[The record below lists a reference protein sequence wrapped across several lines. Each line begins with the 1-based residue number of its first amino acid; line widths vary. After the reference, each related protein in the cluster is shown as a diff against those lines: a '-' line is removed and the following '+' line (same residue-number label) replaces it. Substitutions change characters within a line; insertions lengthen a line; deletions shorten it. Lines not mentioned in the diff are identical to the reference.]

1 MNGSKEKQEVAM
13 QDRVPPQNI
22 EAEQSV
28 IGAMLIDKNAVALV
42 TEKLMPEDFYRQAHR
57 VIFSAMLTLHSKNEP
72 VDMVTV
78 VNELNKQNKL
88 EDVGGISYI
97 TLLANVVP
105 TAANAKYHAKI
116 VEEKSLLRQ
125 LVEGG
130 TAIASMGY
138 DGSEDV
144 RDIMDQAEKTILRI
158 SNRKGGTDFVP
169 IADVVS
175 DTVDHIAKVLESK
188 DPITGVATGFSDLD
202 RLTAGLHPSDFIIL
216 AARPSM
222 GKTALAL
229 NIAQNVAIRG
239 ARTGEPKK
247 RVAFFSLEMSRE
259 QLVQRMLCSE
269 ADVDAQM
276 LRAGGTDRDKLG
288 SDFWENL
295 WIAADRL
302 GESQMFIDDTPGLS
316 IMEMRSKARR
326 LQSEGGLDLIVI
338 DYLQLMQGTVG
349 RSNSD
354 NRQQEVSEISRG
366 LKALARELNVPVL
379 ALSQLSRSVE
389 ARQVKKPMLSDL
401 RESGSLEQDADIVM
415 FLYRGDYYKGADEAP
430 DHITELIVAKHR
442 NGPVGRVNLFFKNE
456 CTKFISLARRPED
469 GGK

>member
-1 MNGSKEKQEVAM
+1 M

-28 IGAMLIDKNAVALV
+28 IGAMLIDKNAVGVV
-42 TEKLMPEDFYRQAHR
+42 TEKLMPEDFYRQAHQ
-57 VIFSAMLTLHSKNEP
+57 VIYSAILTLHSKNEP
-72 VDMVTV
+72 IDMITLI
-78 VNELNKQNKL
+78 NELKKMNRL
-88 EDVGGISYI
+88 DDVGGVAYV

-105 TAANAKYHAKI
+105 TAANAKYHAQI
-116 VEEKSLLRQ
+116 VEDKSVLRQ

-130 TAIASMGY
+130 TTIASLGY
-138 DGSEDV
+138 EGAEDV
-144 RDIMDQAEKTILRI
+144 PVIIDQAEKMILQI
-158 SNRKGGTDFVP
+158 SNRKGSKDFAEISEVLSET
-169 IADVVS
+169 IN
-175 DTVDHIAKVLESK
+175 HIQAVLESK
-188 DPITGVATGFSDLD
+188 QSITGVATGFVDLD
-202 RLTAGLHPSDFIIL
+202 YLTAGLHPSDFIIL

-239 ARTGEPKK
+239 SQDGQPKK

-269 ADVDAQM
+269 ADVDAQR
-276 LRAGGTDRDKLG
+276 LRAGGNNKDNDNADLWNKL
-288 SDFWENL
+288 WV
-295 WIAADRL
+295 AADL
-302 GESQMFIDDTPGLS
+302 LSNAQIFIDDTPGLT

-326 LQSEGGLDLIVI
+326 LQAEGGLDLIVI
-338 DYLQLMQGTVG
+338 DYLQLMQGTSG
-349 RSNSD
+349 RNSSD

-415 FLYRGDYYKGADEAP
+415 FLYRDDYYKGAEEAP
-430 DHITELIVAKHR
+430 THITELIVAKHR

-469 GGK
+469 GGRR

>member
-1 MNGSKEKQEVAM
+1 M

-28 IGAMLIDKNAVALV
+28 IGAMLIDKNAVSLV
-42 TEKLMPEDFYRQAHR
+42 TEKLMPEDFYRQAHQ
-57 VIFSAMLTLHSKNEP
+57 VIYSAILTLHSKNEP
-72 VDMVTV
+72 IDMITLI
-78 VNELNKQNKL
+78 NELKKMNRL
-88 EDVGGISYI
+88 DDVGGVAYI

-105 TAANAKYHAKI
+105 TAANAKFHAQI
-116 VEEKSLLRQ
+116 VEDKSILRQ

-130 TAIASMGY
+130 TAIASLGY
-138 DGSEDV
+138 EGADDV
-144 RDIMDQAEKTILRI
+144 PVIIDQAEKMVLRI
-158 SNRKGGTDFVP
+158 SNRKGSKDFAEISEVL
-169 IADVVS
+169 S
-175 DTVDHIAKVLESK
+175 DTINHIQAVLESK
-188 DPITGVATGFSDLD
+188 QSITGVATGFVDLD
-202 RLTAGLHPSDFIIL
+202 KLTAGLHPSDFIIL

-239 ARTGEPKK
+239 AREGQKKK

-269 ADVDAQM
+269 ADVDAQR
-276 LRAGGTDRDKLG
+276 LRAGGDNKDK
-288 SDFWENL
+288 DNDNADL
-295 WIAADRL
+295 WNKLWVAADL
-302 GESQMFIDDTPGLS
+302 LSNAQIFIDDTPGIT

-326 LQSEGGLDLIVI
+326 LQAEGGLDLVVI
-338 DYLQLMQGTVG
+338 DYLQLMQGTSG
-349 RSNSD
+349 RNSTD

-415 FLYRGDYYKGADEAP
+415 FLYRDDYY
-430 DHITELIVAKHR
+430 VAKHR

-469 GGK
+469 GGRR

>member
-1 MNGSKEKQEVAM
+1 M

-28 IGAMLIDKNAVALV
+28 IGAMLIDKNAVSLV
-42 TEKLMPEDFYRQAHR
+42 TEKLMPEDFYRQAHQ
-57 VIFSAMLTLHSKNEP
+57 VIYSAILTLHSKNEP
-72 VDMVTV
+72 IDMITLI
-78 VNELNKQNKL
+78 NELKKMNKL
-88 EDVGGISYI
+88 DDVGGVAYV

-105 TAANAKYHAKI
+105 TAANAKYHAQI
-116 VEEKSLLRQ
+116 VEEKSTLRQ

-130 TAIASMGY
+130 TAIASLGY
-138 DGSEDV
+138 EGADDV
-144 RDIMDQAEKTILRI
+144 PVIIDQAEKMILRI
-158 SNRKGGTDFVP
+158 SNRKGSKDFAEISEVL
-169 IADVVS
+169 S
-175 DTVDHIAKVLESK
+175 DTINHIQAVLESRQS
-188 DPITGVATGFSDLD
+188 ITGVATGFVDLD
-202 RLTAGLHPSDFIIL
+202 KLTAGLHPSDFIIL

-239 ARTGEPKK
+239 AREGQEKK

-269 ADVDAQM
+269 ADVDAQR
-276 LRAGGTDRDKLG
+276 LRAGTDIRDK
-288 SDFWENL
+288 DTDNADL
-295 WIAADRL
+295 WNKLWVAADL
-302 GESQMFIDDTPGLS
+302 LSNAQIFIDDTPGIT

-326 LQSEGGLDLIVI
+326 LKAEGGLDLVVI
-338 DYLQLMQGTVG
+338 DYLQLMQGTSG
-349 RSNSD
+349 RNSSES
-354 NRQQEVSEISRG
+354 RQQEVSEISRG

-415 FLYRGDYYKGADEAP
+415 FLYRDDYYKGAEEAP
-430 DHITELIVAKHR
+430 THITELIVAKHR

-469 GGK
+469 GGRR